1 MTRIQTIFCFS
12 VREPDTA
19 LSPLAIHFECV
30 QISVFSYIFVIVDRS
45 KANTWKCLRGKHLTS
60 NTLKTWRALAITSA
74 ALGRLFDARL
84 VRPPLQAHTKAVQL
98 AKKGQV
104 NNVLPSWK
112 LNETSML
119 RLQTV
124 VQSTLFPK
132 KKSPRLEKLWKP
144 PQGALKLASFDTVL
158 AVRTLAVTFFFLRRT
173 CSCRLSASSSSHLT
187 PDQLVLSNTVLQ
199 PNKKAFRQPST
210 GSRWHGSTACRAGSI
225 ECRTTACAGA
235 CIEHSAGGASNSAVE
250 LVLVWTRIRV
260 SIMFFLR
267 VLSLDTSSST
277 YFPLFQLAL
286 RPASTPDSNR
296 RWSSI
301 SPPRNHVAF
310 SLAKQV
316 SFEHSISSPSL
327 LLLREGKKNIQTNDR
342 QITRQKVSPQFVV
355 DPSSARPDRDRN
367 QRCSAVTSLATASTG
382 TVLLPSQMSQI
393 AGHDF
398 QMTSLAFVFQF

>member
-30 QISVFSYIFVIVDRS
+30 RISVFCYFFVIVDRS
-45 KANTWKCLRGKHLTS
+45 KANIWKCLRGKHLTS
-60 NTLKTWRALAITSA
+60 NTLKTWRDLAITSA
-74 ALGRLFDARL
+74 APGRLFDARL

-104 NNVLPSWK
+104 NNVLPSCK

-132 KKSPRLEKLWKP
+132 KKSARLENLSKP
-144 PQGALKLASFDTVL
+144 PQGASKLASFDTVL
-158 AVRTLAVTFFFLRRT
+158 AVRTLAVIFFFLRRT
-173 CSCRLSASSSSHLT
+173 CSCRLSASFPSHLT

-199 PNKKAFRQPST
+199 PNKKAFRQPSGWRGT
-210 GSRWHGSTACRAGSI
+210 GSIACRAGSI
-225 ECRTTACAGA
+225 ECQTTACAGA
-235 CIEHSAGGASNSAVE
+235 CTEHSAGGPSAVE
-250 LVLVWTRIRV
+250 LVLVWTQIRV
-260 SIMFFLR
+260 SIMVFSSCFEFGHV
-267 VLSLDTSSST
+267 VLT

-286 RPASTPDSNR
+286 RPASTLHSNR
-296 RWSSI
+296 RRSLI
-301 SPPRNHVAF
+301 SPPRNHVAS
-310 SLAKQV
+310 SLAKRV

-342 QITRQKVSPQFVV
+342 QMTRQKVSPQFVV
-355 DPSSARPDRDRN
+355 DRSSARPDRDRG
-367 QRCSAVTSLATASTG
+367 QRCSAATFISNSKYRCRPLTQPDVADCWPC
-382 TVLLPSQMSQI
+382 VNQLLR
-393 AGHDF
+393 F
-398 QMTSLAFVFQF
+398 